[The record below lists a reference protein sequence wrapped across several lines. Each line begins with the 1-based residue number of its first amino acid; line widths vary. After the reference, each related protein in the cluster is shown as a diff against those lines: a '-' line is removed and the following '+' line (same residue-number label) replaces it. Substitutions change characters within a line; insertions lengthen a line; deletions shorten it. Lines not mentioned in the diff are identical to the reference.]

1 MVSTI
6 APWAEPVPGLERVVT
21 ADELLRWPEDPR
33 FLWHYELVARRLVR
47 MAPTGGEHS
56 DVAGNFYFALRSF
69 GKAHG
74 GVVTAPETGFR
85 LTRPSEED
93 TVLAPDAA
101 YLSPARAAQ
110 LPPPGSLER
119 KQYFRVPPDLAVE
132 VASPDQHRPEL
143 AAKARL
149 YLAAGVRLVWVAWPG
164 RREVDEWRPGSDE
177 PVTTLGVNDVLDG
190 QDVLPGFTYR
200 VAALF
205 DPMG

>member
-1 MVSTI
+1 MVSTV
-6 APWAEPVPGLERVVT
+6 APWAEPVPGIERVVT

-33 FLWHYELVARRLVR
+33 FPWRYELVAGRLVR

-56 DVAGNFYFALRSF
+56 DVAGTFYFALRSF
-69 GKAHG
+69 SNAHV
-74 GVVTAPETGFR
+74 GVATAPETGFR
-85 LTRPSEED
+85 LSRRGEED

-110 LPPPGSLER
+110 LPPPGSPER

-132 VASPDQHRPEL
+132 VPSPDQYRPEM

-149 YLAAGVRLVWVAWPG
+149 YLALGVRMVLIAWPG
-164 RREVDEWRPGSDE
+164 RREVDVWRPGSDE
-177 PVTTLGVNDVLDG
+177 PVATLGVDDVLDG
-190 QDVLPGFTYR
+190 QDVVPGFTYP

-205 DPMG
+205 APVR